1 MFDKKIFTQ
10 TKVCYI
16 IKLGDEMKRIIM
28 HIDVNNAFLS
38 WSAIDL
44 LNKGSKYDIR
54 NSYAVIG
61 GDERKRSGIVLAKS
75 MACKKLGI
83 KTADTLYS
91 AKQKCPALRVFPP
104 NFLFYKEMSNKMF
117 SLLLKYSPDIEVAS
131 IDECYLDYGKVEK
144 LYGDPL
150 LFAKKIQKQIFEEL
164 GFTVNIGIANNKL
177 CAKMASDFSKPY
189 KIHTLYE
196 EEVEKKLY
204 PLPIEQLYGC
214 GKKTS
219 EKLRKLGIMTIG
231 DLAHFD
237 VERLKPIFKNMAVS
251 LVESARGVNRDPV
264 CSEAWV
270 PKGIGNEITLPKD
283 VQDKKE
289 LLLYLQEITENV
301 ALRLRKQKKYAYTV
315 CVTLKTK
322 DFKRKSHQKTLVNA
336 TDGTEELYKTVR
348 EVFLEMQME
357 EGVRLIGVR
366 LDHLTDYRTIQG
378 TLFDTFEQIDDH
390 SKLDEVVDAIKR
402 KYGARVIKKA
412 STIEKV
418 QFKNLKD

>member
-1 MFDKKIFTQ
+1 
-10 TKVCYI
+10 
-16 IKLGDEMKRIIM
+16 MKRIIM

-44 LNKGSKYDIR
+44 LNNGSKYDIR
-54 NSYAVIG
+54 KSYAVIG
-61 GDERKRSGIVLAKS
+61 GDEKKRRGIVLAKS
-75 MACKKLGI
+75 IACKKLGI

-104 NFLFYKEMSNKMF
+104 NFPFYKEMSKKMF
-117 SLLLKYSPDIEVAS
+117 SLLSVYSPDIEVAS
-131 IDECYLDYGKVEK
+131 IDECYLDYGKVQN
-144 LYGDPL
+144 LYGDPF
-150 LFAKKIQKQIFEEL
+150 LFAKKIQKQIFDEL

-196 EEVEKKLY
+196 EEVEEKLY
-204 PLPIEQLYGC
+204 PLPIEELYGC
-214 GKKTS
+214 GKRTS
-219 EKLRKLGIMTIG
+219 EKLRKFGIKTIG

-237 VERLKPIFKNMAVS
+237 VESLKPIFKNMAVP
-251 LVESARGVNRDPV
+251 LVETARGINRDLV
-264 CSEAWV
+264 CSEAWI

-283 VQDKKE
+283 IQDKNE
-289 LLLYLQEITENV
+289 LLLYLREITENV

-322 DFKRKSHQKTLVNA
+322 DFKRRSHQKKRRNA
-336 TDGTEELYKTVR
+336 TDGTEELYETVR
-348 EVFLEMQME
+348 EVFLEMQIE

-378 TLFDTFEQIDDH
+378 TLFDSFEQIDDH
-390 SKLDEVVDAIKR
+390 SKLDEAIDTMKR
-402 KYGARVIKKA
+402 KYGIKVIKKA
-412 STIEKV
+412 SAVEKV
-418 QFKNLKD
+418 SFENRKD

>member
-1 MFDKKIFTQ
+1 
-10 TKVCYI
+10 
-16 IKLGDEMKRIIM
+16 MKRIIM

-44 LNKGSKYDIR
+44 LNNGSKYDIR
-54 NSYAVIG
+54 KSYAVIG
-61 GDERKRSGIVLAKS
+61 GDEKKRSGIVLAKS
-75 MACKKLGI
+75 IACKKLGI

-104 NFLFYKEMSNKMF
+104 NFPFYKEMSKKMF
-117 SLLLKYSPDIEVAS
+117 SLLSVYSPDIEVAS
-131 IDECYLDYGKVEK
+131 IDECYLDYGKVQN
-144 LYGDPL
+144 LYGDPF
-150 LFAKKIQKQIFEEL
+150 LFAKKIQKQIFDEL

-196 EEVEKKLY
+196 EEVEEKLY
-204 PLPIEQLYGC
+204 PLPIEELYGC
-214 GKKTS
+214 GKRTS
-219 EKLRKLGIMTIG
+219 EKLRKLGIKTIG

-237 VERLKPIFKNMAVS
+237 VEKLKPIFKNMAVP
-251 LVESARGVNRDPV
+251 LVESARGINRDLV
-264 CSEAWV
+264 CSEAWI

-283 VQDKKE
+283 IQDKNE
-289 LLLYLQEITENV
+289 LLLYLREITENV

-322 DFKRKSHQKTLVNA
+322 DFKRRSHQKKRRNA
-336 TDGTEELYKTVR
+336 TDGTEELYETVR
-348 EVFLEMQME
+348 EVFLEMQIE

-378 TLFDTFEQIDDH
+378 TLFDSFEQIDDH
-390 SKLDEVVDAIKR
+390 SKLDEAIDTMKR
-402 KYGARVIKKA
+402 KYGIKVIKKA
-412 STIEKV
+412 SAVEKV
-418 QFKNLKD
+418 SFENRKD